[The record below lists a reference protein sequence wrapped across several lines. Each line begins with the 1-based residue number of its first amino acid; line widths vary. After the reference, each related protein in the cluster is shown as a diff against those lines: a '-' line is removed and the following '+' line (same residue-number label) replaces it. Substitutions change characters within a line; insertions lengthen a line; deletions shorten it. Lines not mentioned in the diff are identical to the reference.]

1 MTEAEWEVSDD
12 PERMLLFLTGG
23 YRHEFPARRCEHFPS
38 VRKLHLFAYACV
50 LQIKSLIKYKSAL
63 KALEAAPQIAD
74 GELRQSEIKKLSRDT
89 GELLDETVD
98 MDDMDETDE
107 MRALN
112 EADDLVRSD
121 SVRSAFRV
129 ITGATLRSKRWEA
142 DCLREIVGDPYRQYV
157 WTANPSPQK
166 ASYREINNSD
176 MRDLVLLRRSWLT
189 EDALRIAKTAY
200 DKRDFSLLPVLGDA
214 LEEAGCDFAPLLYHL
229 RKDCSCHALGCWALD
244 LVLEKR

>member
-12 PERMLLFLTGG
+12 PVRMLLFLTGG
-23 YRHEFPARRCEHFPS
+23 YEREVPAGGCERFPGT
-38 VRKLHLFAYACV
+38 RKLRLFTYACV
-50 LQIKSLIKYKSAL
+50 LQVKGLIKYTRTL
-63 KALEAAPQIAD
+63 EALEAAPLIAD
-74 GELRQSEIKKLSRDT
+74 GVLRQKKTQDLRRGTS
-89 GELLDETVD
+89 ELLVELTQVG
-98 MDDMDETDE
+98 MAGTDE
-107 MRALN
+107 MRAVE
-112 EADDLVRSD
+112 EADDLVMSD
-121 SVRSAFRV
+121 SVRAALHLLEGS
-129 ITGATLRSKRWEA
+129 TLRPSRWEA

-157 WTANPSPQK
+157 WTANPSPRK
-166 ASYREINNSD
+166 ASYREINNPD

-244 LVLEKR
+244 LVLDKR